1 MSDSVLS
8 HRTRSGDVAVSTAV
22 AVSSTIDVRDMAA
35 GMVYVS
41 GVTASATISLFGSGD
56 GVTFAA
62 LYGFDG
68 QAATITVPASG
79 GTSVLPDAVYPL
91 KFLRLV
97 ADTDLGTSATVTVS
111 LKS

>member
-35 GMVYVS
+35 GMVHVS
-41 GVTASATISLFGSGD
+41 GVTATATISLFGSGD
-56 GVTFAA
+56 GVTFAE

-68 QAATITVPASG
+68 QAATIAVPASG
-79 GTSVLPDAVYPL
+79 GTSVLPDAVYAL

-97 ADTDLGTSATVTVS
+97 AGTDLGTSATVTVS

>member
-22 AVSSTIDVRDMAA
+22 AVSSTIDLRDMAA
-35 GMVYVS
+35 GMVHVS
-41 GVTASATISLFGSGD
+41 GVT
-56 GVTFAA
+56 
-62 LYGFDG
+62 
-68 QAATITVPASG
+68 ATITVPASG

-97 ADTDLGTSATVTVS
+97 AGTDLGTSATVTVS